1 MVMDRNLYDNMTT
14 YVLPCQS
21 KCCDGCCTRGAQLKD
36 RCSKGDISKKM
47 YQYVYVEGP
56 WEGTQE
62 LFFRHKQ
69 TTTLSETT
77 TITKARKP
85 SGIHI

>member
-1 MVMDRNLYDNMTT
+1 
-14 YVLPCQS
+14 
-21 KCCDGCCTRGAQLKD
+21 
-36 RCSKGDISKKM
+36 M
-47 YQYVYVEGP
+47 YQYVHVEGP

-77 TITKARKP
+77 TITKARRP
-85 SGIHI
+85 SGIHISKHLKGQLGMKSAQKWRNISKYICDLTNRSLLIAE